1 VRATLIGRELE
12 DRPSLTR
19 LTLMVLP
26 GDRHDCT
33 QASGDPIATFLI
45 TVSEFVR
52 NGRKQSIIL

>member
-1 VRATLIGRELE
+1 
-12 DRPSLTR
+12 
-19 LTLMVLP
+19 MVLP